1 MLFGLSLMFYICI
14 HTTNAWQ
21 IPSDQFLFD
30 FANLHNHKSI
40 IIYLPN
46 IQDQWKNGF
55 DKQLIDLWKTAA
67 IRSLKISCV
76 NHEKIAN
83 LTHMSI
89 LNDDLHVFIPN
100 SSDLIHSFD
109 IFINLFSLRKKWDQ
123 EFWLI
128 DVSGPKSINN
138 TSGYLQNLQLD
149 LDDNLFLYEYNEI
162 PMKEINIK
170 EYYEIH
176 SSHPRKL
183 RFYGNWNEIS
193 GLKVTGEDKWNRR
206 KNLEVS
212 ICYLSS
218 FKQA

>member
-1 MLFGLSLMFYICI
+1 MFFALILMFYICI

-40 IIYLPN
+40 ILYLPN
-46 IQDQWKNGF
+46 IQDQLKNGL
-55 DKQLIDLWKTAA
+55 DKQLIDFWKTAA
-67 IRSLKISCV
+67 IRSLKIASV
-76 NHEKIAN
+76 NHEIIAN
-83 LTHMSI
+83 LTHISI

-100 SSDLIHSFD
+100 TSDLIHSFD

-128 DVSGPKSINN
+128 DVSGPKSIDN
-138 TSGYLQNLQLD
+138 TIEYLQNLQLD
-149 LDDNLFLYEYNEI
+149 LDDNLFLYKYDNK
-162 PMKEINIK
+162 PMKEINIM

-183 RFYGNWNEIS
+183 RFYGNWNQIS
-193 GLKVTGEDKWNRR
+193 GLKVTREDKWNRR

-218 FKQA
+218 FQK